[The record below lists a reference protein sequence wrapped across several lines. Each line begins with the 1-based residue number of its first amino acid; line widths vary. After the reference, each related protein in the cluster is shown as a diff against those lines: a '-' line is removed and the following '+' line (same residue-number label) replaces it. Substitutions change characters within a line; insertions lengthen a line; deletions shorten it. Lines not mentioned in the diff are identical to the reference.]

1 MPSIRAGLYGR
12 PQWLRKGGDVGIAT
26 GGDEMTMQ
34 QYQIQARQL
43 YSVETELQNFFNGEL
58 YVFDMIDLRFVY
70 PHLLTTE
77 IALYI
82 VC

>member
-12 PQWLRKGGDVGIAT
+12 PQWLRKRGDVGIAT

-43 YSVETELQNFFNGEL
+43 YSVETEL
-58 YVFDMIDLRFVY
+58 
-70 PHLLTTE
+70 
-77 IALYI
+77 
-82 VC
+82 